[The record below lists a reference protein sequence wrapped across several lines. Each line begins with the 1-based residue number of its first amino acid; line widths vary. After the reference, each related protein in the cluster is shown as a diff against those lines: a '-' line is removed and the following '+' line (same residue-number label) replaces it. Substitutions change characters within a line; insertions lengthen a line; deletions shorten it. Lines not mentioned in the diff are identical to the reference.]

1 MITSMTG
8 FGRGE
13 ASSDGITVTVEL
25 RSVNSR
31 YLDISFRLPQTLQDK
46 ELDLKEQLQKHVER
60 GKVNAT
66 VRVDKADT
74 GKPEITF
81 NKKLV
86 AGYKEMLNNLREAAD
101 IEEPI
106 TLDTFLQFN
115 DIFKSREED
124 EDTLELISEL
134 ARESLDTAAEE
145 LKSMRL
151 QEGRQ
156 LENDLNQRV
165 DHIEKMLNIIQ
176 EKTDGRAAKTKEQ
189 LLERINELIDSDKID
204 PDRLEMEVA
213 VLVDKMDITEEIVR
227 TQSHIKFFRK
237 AVNNDNSVGRRLNF
251 LSQEI
256 NREINTIGS
265 KANDS
270 EISQYVVKAKES
282 LEQIREQVQNVE

>member
-13 ASSDGITVTVEL
+13 ASSKGITVTVEL

-46 ELDLKEQLQKHVER
+46 EFDLKEQLQEHVER

-66 VRVDKADT
+66 VRVDKSDT

-81 NKKLV
+81 NENLV
-86 AGYKEMLNNLREAAD
+86 AGYTEMLNNLRKAAG
-101 IEEPI
+101 IEDPI
-106 TLDTFLQFN
+106 SLSTFLQFN

-124 EDTLELISEL
+124 EETLKLIAEL
-134 ARESLDTAAEE
+134 AKESLDSAAEE
-145 LKSMRL
+145 LKTMRL
-151 QEGRQ
+151 QEGQQ
-156 LENDLNQRV
+156 LENDLNQRL

-176 EKTDGRAAKTKEQ
+176 QKTDGRAAKTKEQ
-189 LLERINELIDSDKID
+189 LLERINDLIDSDKID

-270 EISQYVVKAKES
+270 EISQYVVQAKES